1 MKSYQR
7 SGMRRL
13 SDECIGARKNSRR
26 SQVSRKTEGATLL
39 KRTLSWLANV
49 PVEDPVD
56 RSNAFFMQLF
66 FAFYGCITPL
76 NKLNLLMHANL
87 PMLMYSRTHVSVL
100 RGTSIPLFVDL
111 ATDVIL
117 TASAWIGIYLIRRGM
132 FRLAVKQ
139 FLILIIAS
147 GVLFF
152 ATNGFVEELDSSMFF
167 CAMII
172 GALMLGRQALWY
184 VFGGTL
190 LAYFTGM
197 TMEMLFPTSAP
208 RLLSSYYTAVLGV
221 AYVFLMIAI
230 VLDRSV
236 KSLRNSYEQ
245 VKRQHKQLQ
254 HEIAERDLA
263 REQVLHAQKM
273 DAVGNL
279 ASGIA
284 HDIHNVLAVILGFA
298 RRRQRLY
305 EPNDNIAP
313 IAQELA
319 DALEGTELAAR
330 RGAAVCRQL
339 LNFSRRSV
347 TMTETFDVAETLRE
361 MRPLLHQLLPPTTHL
376 NVKLPDLSFL
386 IDFDRNQFEL
396 ALLSLVTN
404 ARDAMPDGGQCVIE
418 ATRFGKNH
426 VEITIRDNGT
436 GMSEETVQRVFE
448 PFFTTKPVGVGTGL
462 GLSVVYDLVNR
473 AGGSIAIDSVLG
485 SGTCVRIRLPMV
497 QAVAQDARQPSA
509 QSVRVWLIDDDDD
522 LRMLL
527 KAALEQGGCI
537 VDEAANGTQAMR
549 QLATSRSAP
558 QVLIC
563 DHRMPDMDGSTLLA
577 HIRERYP
584 TVPAILIS
592 SYMEGD
598 NPAGKFAHTLN
609 ERLPKPFAP
618 EILLTHVQDMAR
630 RNAPSEKTNDF
641 Q

>member
-1 MKSYQR
+1 
-7 SGMRRL
+7 
-13 SDECIGARKNSRR
+13 
-26 SQVSRKTEGATLL
+26 
-39 KRTLSWLANV
+39 
-49 PVEDPVD
+49 
-56 RSNAFFMQLF
+56 
-66 FAFYGCITPL
+66 
-76 NKLNLLMHANL
+76 
-87 PMLMYSRTHVSVL
+87 MYSRTHVSVL
-100 RGTSIPLFVDL
+100 RGTPIPLFVDL
-111 ATDVIL
+111 MTDVLL

-132 FRLAVKQ
+132 FRKAVQQ

-152 ATNGFVEELDSSMFF
+152 ATNGLVEILDNTTFY

-172 GALMLGRQALWY
+172 AALMLGRKALWY
-184 VFGGTL
+184 VFFGTIF
-190 LAYFTGM
+190 AYSTGM
-197 TMEMLFPTSAP
+197 TMETLFPVPST
-208 RLLSSYYTAVLGV
+208 RLLSSYYTVMLGV
-221 AYVFLMIAI
+221 VYVFLMVAV

-263 REQVLHAQKM
+263 REQVLHVQKM

-305 EPNDNIAP
+305 EPTDNIER

-347 TMTETFDVAETLRE
+347 TMTETFDVAKTLRE
-361 MRPLLHQLLPPTTHL
+361 IRPLLLQLLPPTTHL
-376 NVKLPDLSFL
+376 DVKVPDLSFL

-436 GMSEETVQRVFE
+436 GISEEIAQRVFE
-448 PFFTTKPVGVGTGL
+448 PFFTTKPIGVGTGL

-473 AGGSIAIDSVLG
+473 AGGSIAIDSALG
-485 SGTCVRIRLPMV
+485 SGTCVRIRLPMA
-497 QAVAQDARQPSA
+497 QAVTQDIFQPSA
-509 QSVRVWLIDDDDD
+509 QSIRVWLIDDDDD

-527 KAALEQGGCI
+527 KVALEEGGCM
-537 VDEAANGTQAMR
+537 VDEAANGAQALL
-549 QLATSRSAP
+549 QLAVSRSAP

-577 HIRERYP
+577 HIRARYP
-584 TVPAILIS
+584 AIPAILIS
-592 SYMEGD
+592 SYMDGD
-598 NPAGKFAHTLN
+598 NPAGQFAKTLN

-618 EILLTHVQDMAR
+618 EVLLSHVQEMAR
-630 RNAPSEKTNDF
+630 RNRPSGITNGL
-641 Q
+641 